1 MTFSHVL
8 HNITTLIHWYNKN
21 NLFLKGWK
29 DANTNYTDLINSEC
43 GDNSDI
49 EDVYQCI
56 YNRTFSQQEMITTL
70 IRGAA
75 SAECKS
81 KYNLFHV
88 CFKGGKNSNCSLIKE
103 RYSLVIEF

>member
-1 MTFSHVL
+1 M
-8 HNITTLIHWYNKN
+8 
-21 NLFLKGWK
+21 KGWK
-29 DANTNYTDLINSEC
+29 EANTNYTDLINSEC

-81 KYNLFHV
+81 KYNLHISCLF
-88 CFKGGKNSNCSLIKE
+88 
-103 RYSLVIEF
+103 